1 MDLNRVLAELAK
13 ERELIDEAIAHLERL
28 PRGRQGVSSRPR
40 RRVREEKPQ
49 EKARAAG
56 AAFD

>member
-1 MDLNRVLAELAK
+1 MDLNRVLAELAR
-13 ERELIDEAIAHLERL
+13 ERDLIDEAIAHLERL
-28 PRGRQGVSSRPR
+28 STGTQSIANVPR
-40 RRVREEKPQ
+40 RRVHEQKPQ